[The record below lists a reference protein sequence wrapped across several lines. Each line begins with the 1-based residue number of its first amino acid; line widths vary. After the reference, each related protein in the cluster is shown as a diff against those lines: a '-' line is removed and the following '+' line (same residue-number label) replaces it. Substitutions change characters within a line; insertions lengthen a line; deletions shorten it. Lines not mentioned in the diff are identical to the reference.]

1 MNLAE
6 NIKEIDR
13 LIYGFPKIL
22 DDFSVKIA
30 TENFTIDTEQG
41 DLNRIVEQKEVDD
54 FFAQYI
60 SGHFP
65 GILSNECTKSA
76 VCSYT
81 ATLDRKFILD
91 FASESQNV
99 LFVSACSGH
108 GFKHS
113 AAMGELAIH
122 NLLQH
127 PTIIDP
133 SIFSANRFEVR
144 GWVRIIL

>member
-1 MNLAE
+1 MFILNLAE
-6 NIKEIDR
+6 NINEEDN

-22 DDFSVKIA
+22 EDFSVKIA
-30 TENFTIDTEQG
+30 TENFTIDTEQS
-41 DLNRIVEQKEVDD
+41 DLNRIVEQKEVDA

-60 SGHFP
+60 SGNCSDM
-65 GILSNECTKSA
+65 LSNECTKSA

-91 FASESQNV
+91 FASESKNV

-113 AAMGELAIH
+113 AAIGELAIY
-122 NLLQH
+122 NLLQR

-133 SIFSANRFEVR
+133 SIFSVNRFAKNEDF
-144 GWVRIIL
+144 L